1 MDVLE
6 GGAGDDVFVLSNDGA
21 KDIIIVGQ
29 GDDIIRGGDANDRIV
44 LRTNGLYLMQQE
56 GLTGGQGLGALE
68 ETSAIPLLG
77 GFGWPDAGRWYYE
90 SATEMAFN
98 VALPVGLEPS
108 EWYRFFDLTRSRENA
123 PRTWAEYASYNAFRG
138 VSYTPFG
145 FNYFLEDQTLR
156 VRGGYII
163 TNEAGGRETVSF
175 SLLIE
180 DFEEGDYG
188 IHFYDLTPN
197 PTYFYSWIGDA
208 TVLLKSLTDQLAV
221 LYR

>member
-21 KDIIIVGQ
+21 SDIIIVGQ
-29 GDDIIRGGDANDRIV
+29 GDDTIRGGDANDRIV
-44 LRTNGLYLMQQE
+44 LRTNGLYLTQQE

-108 EWYRFFDLTRSRENA
+108 EWYRFICSTSSNINGFS
-123 PRTWAEYASYNAFRG
+123 SYH
-138 VSYTPFG
+138 
-145 FNYFLEDQTLR
+145 L
-156 VRGGYII
+156 
-163 TNEAGGRETVSF
+163 
-175 SLLIE
+175 
-180 DFEEGDYG
+180 
-188 IHFYDLTPN
+188 
-197 PTYFYSWIGDA
+197 
-208 TVLLKSLTDQLAV
+208 
-221 LYR
+221 